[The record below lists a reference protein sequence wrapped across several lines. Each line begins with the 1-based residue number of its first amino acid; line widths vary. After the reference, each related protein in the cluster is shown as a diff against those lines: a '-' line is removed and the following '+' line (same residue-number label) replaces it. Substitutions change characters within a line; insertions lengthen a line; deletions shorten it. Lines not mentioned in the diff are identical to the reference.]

1 MAEPWP
7 VFTVGYEQAPLSAV
21 LEALRT
27 AGVELLVDVRA
38 VTASR
43 RPGFA
48 KRQLAAALAE
58 VGVDYLH
65 LRALGTPAAG
75 RTAARAGRYDE
86 LARIYAGQLATLEAQ
101 AELAE
106 LAGLVRARRR
116 VCLLCYE
123 RAAAQCHRRL
133 IAERLAVELPVRI
146 HDLVPT
152 IGTA

>member
-7 VFTVGYEQAPLSAV
+7 VFTVGYEQAPLPAV
-21 LEALRT
+21 LEVLQAE
-27 AGVELLVDVRA
+27 GVELLVDVRA

-58 VGVDYLH
+58 VGIDYLH

-75 RTAARAGRYDE
+75 RAAARAGRYDE
-86 LARIYAGQLATLEAQ
+86 LERIYTAQLATLEAQ
-101 AELAE
+101 AELGD
-106 LAGLVRARRR
+106 LAGSVRAGRR

-123 RAAAQCHRRL
+123 RDAAHCHRRL
-133 IAERLAVELPVRI
+133 ITERLAAELPVVIR
-146 HDLVPT
+146 DLVPT
-152 IGTA
+152 IAAL

>member
-21 LEALRT
+21 LKVLQT

-58 VGVDYLH
+58 VGIDYLH

-101 AELAE
+101 AELAD

-123 RAAAQCHRRL
+123 RDAAHCHRRL
-133 IAERLAVELPVRI
+133 ITERLAAELPVVAR
-146 HDLVPT
+146 DLVPT
-152 IGTA
+152 VAA

>member
-1 MAEPWP
+1 MAEPWQ

-21 LEALRT
+21 LDDLRT
-27 AGVELLVDVRA
+27 AGVGLLVDVRA

-58 VGVDYLH
+58 VGIDYLH
-65 LRALGTPAAG
+65 LRALGTPASG
-75 RTAARAGRYDE
+75 RAAARTGRYDE

-101 AELAE
+101 AELAD
-106 LAGLVRARRR
+106 LVRIIRAGRR

-123 RAAAQCHRRL
+123 REAARCHRRL
-133 IAERLAVELPVRI
+133 ITERLVLELPLVVR
-146 HDLVPT
+146 DLEPT
-152 IGTA
+152 VVAS

>member
-21 LEALRT
+21 LEVLQA

-58 VGVDYLH
+58 LGIDYLH

-75 RTAARAGRYDE
+75 RAAARAGRYDE
-86 LARIYAGQLATLEAQ
+86 LARIYEGQLATLEAQ
-101 AELAE
+101 AELAD
-106 LAGLVRARRR
+106 LAGLVRAHRR

-123 RAAAQCHRRL
+123 RDAAHCHRRL
-133 IAERLAVELPVRI
+133 ITKRLATKLPMVAR
-146 HDLVPT
+146 DLVPT
-152 IGTA
+152 VAAA